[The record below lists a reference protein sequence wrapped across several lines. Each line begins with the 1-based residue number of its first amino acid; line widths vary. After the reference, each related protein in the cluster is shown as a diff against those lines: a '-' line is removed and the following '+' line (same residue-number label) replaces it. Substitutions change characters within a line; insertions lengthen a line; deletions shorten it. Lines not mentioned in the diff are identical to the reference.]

1 MDRSD
6 ADTAGICEV
15 IMTVDIVL
23 TMPFSSLQLLQVLIL
38 FVLTM
43 LLILAIKLRQEHHA
57 ILLFLMLF
65 CSFWIIVIQPV
76 IISTMPLF
84 PPVWQDA
91 TYTVTHPETWFIN
104 LTVIWPK

>member
-23 TMPFSSLQLLQVLIL
+23 AMPLSLQSLQVLTL
-38 FVLTM
+38 LVLATG
-43 LLILAIKLRQEHHA
+43 LVFAIELRKAHYA

-76 IISTMPLF
+76 IISAIPLLS
-84 PPVWQDA
+84 PVWQDA
-91 TYTVTHPETWFIN
+91 TYTVTHPETWFN
-104 LTVIWPK
+104 FTVVWPK